1 MNNRSVIVIFAPT
14 ACGKTA
20 LARELFGKS
29 SLSCFKGLGEVVSAD
44 SQAVYKGMNIG
55 TAKPDEKE
63 LLDIPHHL
71 IDVVA
76 PDVQF
81 GVGDFLERAD
91 DCCEQILKRNHY
103 PIVAGGTGFY
113 IRNFLM
119 GLPVTPISNGEIRD
133 ALKLR
138 IEKEGNLALYAELKE
153 KDPCSAKKINVHDA
167 YRIVRALEVLYASGK
182 PLSSYALPS
191 TLRSTFRFLPIIL
204 VRDRDDLYNRIN
216 ERVDRMFLLGLAEE
230 VARLKDA
237 GLTKDSPGMKA
248 IGYSEFFMPELTSID
263 QIKER
268 IKKNSR
274 RYAKRQYTFMRDIP
288 GAVTFHAEDK
298 DGILAYLQRSV

>member
-1 MNNRSVIVIFAPT
+1 MNNRTVIVIFAPT